1 MNERE
6 IANGFSPVWSEHFPM
21 LSPTFIVAFN
31 QAFVRPILGK
41 DRIVSAVSSRAKT
54 AHPDV
59 LAEFGF
65 RIAASA
71 LRSGISVQALARD
84 TDITEVANEAA
95 ARRILEFRPA
105 LAPNDLRLSLE
116 EQQEGFR
123 LASVYEQFLKLW
135 PSENVTFWPVIKG
148 NGLVNSCCAD
158 LAVGKT
164 LYEVKTV
171 SRPFHSRDLRQL
183 LVYLALQAA
192 TGEPRWEYGGLF
204 NPRLGVFCSFSVD
217 WLVTRLSGGRPPK
230 LVFTDFLDYL
240 VRDVVQ
246 DRRF

>member
-6 IANGFSPVWSEHFPM
+6 IANGFSAVWTEHFPM
-21 LSPTFIVAFN
+21 LSPAFIVAFN

-41 DRIVSAVSSRAKT
+41 DGIVSPVSSKGTT

-71 LRSGISVQALARD
+71 YRAGTSVKVAANAA
-84 TDITEVANEAA
+84 DIVEAANAEA
-95 ARRILEFRPA
+95 ARRILEFRPTLA
-105 LAPNDLRLSLE
+105 LNDLRLSLK
-116 EQQEGFR
+116 EQEEGFR
-123 LASVYEQFLKLW
+123 LASVYGQFLKLW
-135 PSENVTFWPVIKG
+135 PSEDVTFSPKIKG
-148 NGLVNSCCAD
+148 NGLLNTCFAD

-171 SRPFHSRDLRQL
+171 SRPFQSRDLRQL
-183 LVYLALQAA
+183 LVYLALQSA
-192 TGEPRWEYGGLF
+192 TGEPRWEYGGLL
-204 NPRLGVFCSFSVD
+204 NPRLGVFCSFSLD
-217 WLVTRLSGGRPPK
+217 WLVTRLSGGRQPK
-230 LVFTDFLDYL
+230 LVFMDFIQALT
-240 VRDVVQ
+240 RDVVH